1 MDTLDVQVQDRQ
13 HVGTSHSRRLRKQGI
28 VPAIFY
34 KGAQAIPLAIP
45 EKELRSVTGKKKGI
59 VLLRLKGERFAHDAY
74 ALLKEIQWHPYRNQI
89 LHVDLQGVDLEE
101 EIDVL
106 IPLHFQGQPVGIKQG
121 GVLEILAH
129 EIRVR
134 VKVKEIPPFIPADL
148 SSLTLGAVLHAR
160 DLKLPEGVRFLGD
173 PGMPLAHV
181 ATPTKEEEAAPKEEE
196 ALSSEA
202 AAPQPA
208 STQAAGKGAAQETP
222 APEKGEKKGKK

>member
-34 KGAQAIPLAIP
+34 KGSQAIPLAIP

-59 VLLRLKGERFAHDAY
+59 VLLRLKGERFTHDAY

-89 LHVDLQGVDLEE
+89 LHVDLQGVDLDE

-106 IPLHFQGQPVGIKQG
+106 IPLHFEGQPVGIKQG

-134 VKVKEIPPFIPADL
+134 VKVKEIPPFIPVEL

-160 DLKLPEGVRFLGD
+160 DLKLPEGIRFLGD

-181 ATPTKEEEAAPKEEE
+181 ATPTKEEATTQEGE

-202 AAPQPA
+202 TAPQPA
-208 STQAAGKGAAQETP
+208 STQEAGKEAAQKPP
-222 APEKGEKKGKK
+222 ASEKGEKKGKK